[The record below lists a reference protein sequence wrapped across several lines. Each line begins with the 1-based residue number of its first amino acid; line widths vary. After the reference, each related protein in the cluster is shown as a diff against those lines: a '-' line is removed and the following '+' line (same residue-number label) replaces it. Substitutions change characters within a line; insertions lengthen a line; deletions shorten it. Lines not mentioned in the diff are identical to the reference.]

1 MKCPMCGERRD
12 ASCSAYGCPAPDTS
26 YDEVPQEQI
35 RRMNEH
41 AKSAFAKGNW
51 VTETSGPEF
60 CERCIGKGWLLCE
73 RAYHGDRSDFWK
85 ETCPE
90 CHGTGKNAR

>member
-1 MKCPMCGERRD
+1 MGLIFLIVILILLFGGGGFYVGGGRGGFGGLGTIIQYCAEQWVGFWSPAAR
-12 ASCSAYGCPAPDTS
+12 PAPDTS

-51 VTETSGPEF
+51 VTETLDP
-60 CERCIGKGWLLCE
+60 
-73 RAYHGDRSDFWK
+73 
-85 ETCPE
+85 
-90 CHGTGKNAR
+90 

>member
-1 MKCPMCGERRD
+1 MTKLIQYCAEQWVGFWSPAAR
-12 ASCSAYGCPAPDTS
+12 PAPDTS

-51 VTETSGPEF
+51 VTETLDP
-60 CERCIGKGWLLCE
+60 
-73 RAYHGDRSDFWK
+73 
-85 ETCPE
+85 
-90 CHGTGKNAR
+90 